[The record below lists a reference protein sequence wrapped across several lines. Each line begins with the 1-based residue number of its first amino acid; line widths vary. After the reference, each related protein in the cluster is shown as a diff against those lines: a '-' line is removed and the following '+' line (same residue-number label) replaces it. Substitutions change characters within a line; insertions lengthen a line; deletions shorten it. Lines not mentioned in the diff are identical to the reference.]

1 MVRDFFHKKLS
12 EKNATLKEVVLE
24 YVIET
29 IKQQLNKEK
38 NVMNLI
44 AYVWVNIC
52 GFFVI
57 KELRFIICYRDKNE
71 LNLTLH

>member
-1 MVRDFFHKKLS
+1 VVRDFFHKKLS

-44 AYVWVNIC
+44 AYV
-52 GFFVI
+52 
-57 KELRFIICYRDKNE
+57 
-71 LNLTLH
+71 

>member
-1 MVRDFFHKKLS
+1 LLSDRIWKNPALPSVFPQFVVRDFFHKKLS

-44 AYVWVNIC
+44 AYV
-52 GFFVI
+52 
-57 KELRFIICYRDKNE
+57 
-71 LNLTLH
+71 